1 MSFKEKIKSNPHLK
15 RFAIWALTPK
25 NQPRPRLWV
34 RWFYNPLVHKKGKGA
49 RIRKWTR
56 MDVLPW
62 NDFRLG
68 KYSTIEDFS
77 TINNGVG
84 DIIIGDRTRIG
95 LGNTLIGPVEIG
107 NDIMFAQNV
116 VASGLNHGYEDIS
129 MSIHDQ
135 AVSTRKITIG
145 DESWIGANVVITAG
159 VTIGKHAVVA
169 AGSVVTRDVPDY
181 SIVAGNPARLIKQY
195 NFETKKWEKIRK

>member
-1 MSFKEKIKSNPHLK
+1 MSIKEKIKSDPRLK
-15 RFAIWALTPK
+15 KLAIWALTPK

-34 RWFYNPLVHKKGKGA
+34 KWFYNPLVHKRGRGSCIRRRT
-49 RIRKWTR
+49 RI
-56 MDVLPW
+56 DVLPW

-68 KYSTIEDFS
+68 RNSTIEDFS

-95 LGNTLIGPVEIG
+95 LSNTLIGPVEIG
-107 NDIMFAQNV
+107 NDIMFAQNIV
-116 VASGLNHGYEDIS
+116 VSGLNHSYEDIN

-135 AVSTRKITIG
+135 AVTTSKIVVE
-145 DESWIGANVVITAG
+145 DESWIGANAVITAG
-159 VTIGKHAVVA
+159 VRIGRHSVVA
-169 AGSVVTRDVPDY
+169 AGSVVTRDVPPY

-195 NFETKKWEKIRK
+195 NSSSGKWEKTS